1 VLLAQGSRFAGYSL
15 YVKDRRLHYVHN
27 YLGLEWYR
35 ISSVVE
41 LPAGPLTLSFEFT
54 KTAEHRG
61 LGTLRVNG
69 QRVGEGEIPRT
80 VPNVFDLT
88 AEGLCCGYD
97 SGVPVTD
104 EYASPFRF
112 TGTIKRV
119 VVDLDGA
126 PQVDHAAQARAALA
140 GQ

>member
-1 VLLAQGSRFAGYSL
+1 M
-15 YVKDRRLHYVHN
+15 
-27 YLGLEWYR
+27 
-35 ISSVVE
+35 
-41 LPAGPLTLSFEFT
+41 
-54 KTAEHRG
+54 
-61 LGTLRVNG
+61 
-69 QRVGEGEIPRT
+69 VGEGEIPRT
-80 VPNVFDLT
+80 VPNMFDLT

-104 EYASPFRF
+104 DYTAPFRF

-126 PQVDHAAQARAALA
+126 PHVDHEARARAALA